1 MKIISRISLFILVY
15 MFGYIN
21 MQAQY
26 EILVDTVVV
35 SNSLYYEDDG
45 VVYTILKI
53 PIGDSILDLSKK
65 ELSKLLHKGIV
76 LEAQSIEMVVENNS
90 VKVPHECIQV
100 KVGDQCLQ
108 HSFPD
113 IAYQVSKNSIK
124 KNRNIIVINNV
135 LQSN

>member
-1 MKIISRISLFILVY
+1 